1 MKMKK
6 VTIILSLLVF
16 TFVGLSQNVLMRTGL
31 AAVKVTIDS
40 SFVIQLNDT
49 TQNMSKKQI
58 PVSWLAG
65 VSWTAHDGT
74 ASVLSIDYS
83 IDGLTWFDY
92 PNMVTYTMAGATGS
106 QSFGDVYGCEAN
118 FIRVYFDMEAGGKVA
133 TFTLKYN
140 IKKQ

>member
-1 MKMKK
+1 MKK
-6 VTIILSLLVF
+6 VALILAFTIIAIGVF
-16 TFVGLSQNVLMRTGL
+16 SQNILKRTAL
-31 AAVKVTIDS
+31 NAVKVINDS
-40 SFVIQLNDT
+40 SVVIQLNDT
-49 TQNMSKKQI
+49 TQDMIKKQI